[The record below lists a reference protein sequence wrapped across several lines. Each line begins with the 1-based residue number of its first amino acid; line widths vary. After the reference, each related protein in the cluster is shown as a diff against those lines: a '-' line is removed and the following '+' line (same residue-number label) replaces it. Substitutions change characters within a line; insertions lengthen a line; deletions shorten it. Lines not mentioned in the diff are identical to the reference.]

1 MSEQRVTLSAGLHAP
16 ADARAWI
23 GSRTPPVP
31 DEIIEDTLLVA
42 SELVT
47 NAVRHGRPDV
57 SLALGVRPD
66 RVRIEVY
73 DGGDDLPVVPDG
85 HPSVDRPSGRGLL
98 IVAATAAD
106 WGVERTSERP
116 GKCVWAELRRFSS
129 QDAVDGR

>member
-31 DEIIEDTLLVA
+31 DDILEDTLLVA

-57 SLALGVRPD
+57 TLTVGIAAD

-73 DGGDDLPVVPDG
+73 DGGDDLPVVPAG
-85 HPSVDRPSGRGLL
+85 QPSVDRPTGRGLL
-98 IVAATAAD
+98 IVAATATD
-106 WGVERTSERP
+106 WGVERRREHP
-116 GKCVWAELRRFSS
+116 GKCVWAELGPNSS
-129 QDAVDGR
+129 PDSLRGR